1 MKIFEVGGSVRDSF
15 LGVKTKDMDYSV
27 EASSW
32 EEMRTW
38 VHKNTE
44 KVFLEKPEFFTIRAM
59 WNKGP
64 CDFVLC
70 RKEGAYSD
78 FRHPEKVENGTILD
92 DLARR
97 DFTVNAIAKDMG
109 TGQIIDPFDGRSDIE
124 KKIIRCVGGTD
135 RLFEDPLRM
144 LRAIRFSITKGFDID
159 DEIFSIWSGFFPTSP
174 DNKKTKELVEKFK
187 ASVSNERTREELLRC
202 FEFSTIK
209 TLRTLG
215 FADPSW
221 TDAIF
226 GDGLWLRPTLEA

>member
-1 MKIFEVGGSVRDSF
+1 
-15 LGVKTKDMDYSV
+15 
-27 EASSW
+27 
-32 EEMRTW
+32 MRTW
-38 VHKNTE
+38 VHENTE

-78 FRHPEKVENGTILD
+78 FRHPEKVEIGTILD

-144 LRAIRFSITKGFDID
+144 LRAIRFSITKGFDVE
-159 DEIFSIWSGFFPTSP
+159 DEIFSIWSGQLSDDAVWQGGVH
-174 DNKKTKELVEKFK
+174 DNLRTPELVEKFK
-187 ASVSNERTREELLRC
+187 ASVSSERTREELLRC
-202 FEFSTIK
+202 FEFSTVK
-209 TLRTLG
+209 TLQILS
-215 FADPSW
+215 FADQSW
-221 TDAIF
+221 MDAIF
-226 GDGLWLRPTLEA
+226 GNDLWLRPTLEA